1 MDTFLFTKDALPDD
15 FDAPGGHAW
24 AEFRKAT
31 TTRALRIDGP
41 FRVMTIHGGEPQ
53 ECSDG
58 WLALDSEGHPYPIDD
73 VVFSATFE
81 PIGGAETKKVSAGE
95 LFEQLAAYVTENGG
109 GSIATG
115 LDESGKEW
123 MVSVIFGREAP
134 DSPMAGGAAHGVGVL
149 DEALF
154 QAASECGL
162 AKGTELRPTVEQELH
177 EAKNHV
183 ESLLRRDQVSETDV
197 VTDETAARKWLSER
211 PNR

>member
-1 MDTFLFTKDALPDD
+1 MDTPLYSVEEIPED
-15 FDAPGGHAW
+15 FEAPGGHVW
-24 AEFRKAT
+24 AEFRKTA
-31 TTRALRIDGP
+31 TTRAIRIDGP
-41 FRVMTIHGGEPQ
+41 FRVMTSESENEPFYC
-53 ECSDG
+53 EDG
-58 WLALDSEGHPYPIDD
+58 WLAIDARGYPYAIADDEFIQIYAPIAEG
-73 VVFSATFE
+73 T
-81 PIGGAETKKVSAGE
+81 ETKKISAGE
-95 LFEQLAAYVTENGG
+95 LFERLAVYVTEKGG

-123 MVSVIFGREAP
+123 MASVIFGREAP

-162 AKGTELRPTVEQELH
+162 TKGTELKPTVEQELR
-177 EAKNHV
+177 EAENHI

-211 PNR
+211 